1 MKESEKE
8 DLANG
13 INSMNGRI
21 DEKITTTKKENEDD
35 NDDDDDD
42 DDDDDEDEYNVGRED
57 HIVPL
62 IDGPKSSQSIS
73 IAKIKIF
80 KPRRRSRILLRKCF
94 YYLFLLISTII
105 LISLIYKSW
114 NIKPSKNKFFNN
126 CDKLTSSPIWNQ
138 TFSMITINSAVQLF
152 DVNNDSFHD
161 VILPFKTG
169 NCLPNKPFNINFI
182 PSQSLIHHITT
193 RILVELTLIHHKLQ
207 MVNQMIKIII
217 LLILLLTI
225 KDVVAVSW
233 LWMV

>member
-8 DLANG
+8 KEKEDIANG
-13 INSMNGRI
+13 ISSMNGYI
-21 DEKITTTKKENEDD
+21 DEKIATTKNENEDD
-35 NDDDDDD
+35 NDGD
-42 DDDDDEDEYNVGRED
+42 DDDDDEYNGRED
-57 HIVPL
+57 HILPL

-105 LISLIYKSW
+105 LISLVYKSW
-114 NIKPSKNKFFNN
+114 NIKSSKNKLLNN

-169 NCLPNKPFNINFI
+169 NCLPNRSI
-182 PSQSLIHHITT
+182 
-193 RILVELTLIHHKLQ
+193 
-207 MVNQMIKIII
+207 
-217 LLILLLTI
+217 LILFLL
-225 KDVVAVSW
+225 SH
-233 LWMV
+233 